1 MATACCADC
10 GQVCGKFSWFE
21 ANGAVSL
28 LCPPCHN
35 YALWAYQDKLD
46 AEAARDE
53 EFVEECER
61 LAVERAVEEDYYFND
76 PGDQEDDFVAEE
88 QEVEVEEDAGEE

>member
-10 GQVCGKFSWFE
+10 GQVSGKFSWFE

-46 AEAARDE
+46 AEAARDA
-53 EFVEECER
+53 EFEEECER
-61 LAVERAVEEDYYFND
+61 LAVERAVEEDYYFVD
-76 PGDQEDDFVAEE
+76 PGEQEDDFAAEE
-88 QEVEVEEDAGEE
+88 ELVEELDEEEE